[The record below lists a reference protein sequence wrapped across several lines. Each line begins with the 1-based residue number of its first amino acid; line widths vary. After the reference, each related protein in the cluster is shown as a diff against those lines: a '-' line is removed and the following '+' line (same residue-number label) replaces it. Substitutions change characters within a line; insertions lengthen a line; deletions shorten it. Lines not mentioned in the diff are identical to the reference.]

1 MSKMIFTRRQVL
13 KSSKLLVS
21 GSPLMEGR
29 FPTGNSPRRLAPRE
43 ELVNVLEF
51 EEMAKLKLS
60 DAIFSTVA
68 GGDRHAFDLMTF
80 RPRRMINSMN
90 LDLSTE
96 LFGESMFSPILVG
109 PMAQQQQFHSEG
121 ELATVRGASAAKT
134 AVVISS
140 RSSYPIDQVAKEAKT
155 TLWYQVFPEPDI
167 AVVGEQV
174 RRAVEVGCKAVCIT
188 VGTPYQATGVLGRK
202 IDWRMIDQIREGVS
216 VPVLLKGLMTQDD
229 ARTATNKG
237 LQGIVVSNYG
247 MRFGSGPASSIESLS
262 SIVDVV
268 EKKVPVLIDGSFR
281 RGSDILKAL
290 ALGAD
295 AVLLGR
301 PPIWGLAAY
310 GADGVQT
317 VLELLQSELARS
329 MAGSGRPNIKSLDR
343 TLVRIH
349 SR

>member
-1 MSKMIFTRRQVL
+1 MSKMIFTRRRVL
-13 KSSKLLVS
+13 KSSRLLVTA
-21 GSPLMEGR
+21 SPLMEGR
-29 FPTGNSPRRLAPRE
+29 HLTGDPPTRLAPRE

-51 EEMAKLKLS
+51 EAMARLKLS
-60 DAIFSTVA
+60 STIYSTIA
-68 GGDRHAFDLMTF
+68 GGDRRAFDLMTF

-90 LDLSTE
+90 LDLTTE

-121 ELATVRGASAAKT
+121 ELATVRGASAANT
-134 AVVISS
+134 TVVISS
-140 RSSYPIDQVAKEAKT
+140 RSSYPIDQVANQAKI
-155 TLWYQVFPEPDI
+155 TLWYQVYPEPDV
-167 AVVGEQV
+167 AFVRKQV
-174 RRAVEVGCKAVCIT
+174 QRAVEVGCKAVCIT
-188 VGTPYQATGVLGRK
+188 VGTSYQSAGVEGRE
-202 IDWRMIDQIREGVS
+202 IDWRVIDQIRQEVS
-216 VPVLLKGLMTQDD
+216 VPVLLKGIMTQEE
-229 ARTATNKG
+229 ARAAINREI
-237 LQGIVVSNYG
+237 QGIIVSNYG
-247 MRFGSGPASSIESLS
+247 ERFGSGPVSPIESLS

-268 EKKVPVLIDGSFR
+268 ARRVPVLIDGNFR

-301 PPIWGLAAY
+301 PTIWGLAAY

>member
-1 MSKMIFTRRQVL
+1 MSKMIFNRRRVF
-13 KSSKLLVS
+13 KNSKLLVT
-21 GSPLMEGR
+21 GFPLMGGEL
-29 FPTGNSPRRLAPRE
+29 PTGNSPRRLAPRE

-51 EEMAKLKLS
+51 EEMAKLRLS
-60 DAIFSTVA
+60 GSIFSTVA
-68 GGDRHAFDLMTF
+68 GGDRRTFDLMTF

-90 LDLSTE
+90 LDLTTE

-121 ELATVRGASAAKT
+121 ELATVRGASAAQT

-140 RSSYPIDQVAKEAKT
+140 RSSYPIDQVAKQART
-155 TLWYQVFPEPDI
+155 TLWYQVYPEPDL
-167 AVVGEQV
+167 AVVGKQV

-188 VGTPYQATGVLGRK
+188 VGTPFQATGAQGRK
-202 IDWRMIDQIREGVS
+202 LDWRMIDQIRQGVS
-216 VPVLLKGLMTQDD
+216 VPVLLKGIMNQED
-229 ARTATNKG
+229 ARTAVNRGIK
-237 LQGIVVSNYG
+237 GIVVSNYG
-247 MRFGSGPASSIESLS
+247 MRFGFGSASPIESLS

-268 EKKVPVLIDGSFR
+268 AKKVPVLIDGNFR

>member
-1 MSKMIFTRRQVL
+1 MSKMIFNRRRVF
-13 KSSKLLVS
+13 KNSKLLVT
-21 GSPLMEGR
+21 GFPLMGGEL
-29 FPTGNSPRRLAPRE
+29 PTGNSPRRLAPRE

-51 EEMAKLKLS
+51 EEMAKLRLS
-60 DAIFSTVA
+60 GSIFSTVA
-68 GGDRHAFDLMTF
+68 GGDRRTFDLMTF

-90 LDLSTE
+90 LDLTTE

-140 RSSYPIDQVAKEAKT
+140 RSSYPIDQVAKQART
-155 TLWYQVFPEPDI
+155 TLWYQVYPEPDL
-167 AVVGEQV
+167 AVVGKQV

-188 VGTPYQATGVLGRK
+188 VGTPFQATGAQGRK
-202 IDWRMIDQIREGVS
+202 LDWRMIDQIRQGVS
-216 VPVLLKGLMTQDD
+216 VPVLLKGIMNQED
-229 ARTATNKG
+229 ARTAVNRGIK
-237 LQGIVVSNYG
+237 GIVVSNHG
-247 MRFGSGPASSIESLS
+247 MRFGFGSASPIESLS

-268 EKKVPVLIDGSFR
+268 AKKVPVLIDGNFR